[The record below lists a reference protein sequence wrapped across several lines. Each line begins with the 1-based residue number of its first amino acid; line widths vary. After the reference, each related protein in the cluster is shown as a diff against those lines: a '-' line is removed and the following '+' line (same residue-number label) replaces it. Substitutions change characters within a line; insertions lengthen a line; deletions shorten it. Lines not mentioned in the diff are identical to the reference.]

1 MSIDL
6 STKYLGLQLKN
17 PLVVAACP
25 LCGEVD
31 SLRRLEEAGA
41 AAAVLPSLFE
51 EQIEHEEQEVNKLYE
66 FQTESYAESLT
77 HFPELNNYNTGTKE
91 YLDLIEAAK
100 KQVKMPII
108 GSLNGASVGGWTGYA
123 KSMQDAGVD
132 AMELNIYFIPT
143 DPQQSSCKVEDQY
156 VELVAAV
163 KESIAVP
170 LTVKLGPYFTSV
182 PDVVR
187 RVAEAGADGLVLFN
201 RFLEPDIDL
210 ESLQVAPNLVLSSR
224 HELRLALRWI
234 AIVRDQT
241 KLSLAAAGGV
251 HFADDVIKALLA
263 GADVVQMATA
273 LLRYGP
279 PHLSKLL
286 EEIER
291 WLTEH
296 EYASVSQ
303 MKGSLSRG
311 NSPDP
316 SAFERANYM
325 KALTSFTSEFPSA

>member
-6 STKYLGLQLKN
+6 STKYLGLSLQN

-25 LCGEVD
+25 LCSEAD
-31 SLRRLEEAGA
+31 TLRRLEEAGA

-51 EQIEHEEQEVNKLYE
+51 EQIEHDEQEVNKLYE
-66 FQTESYAESLT
+66 FQTESFAESLT
-77 HFPELNNYNTGTKE
+77 HFPELNSYNTGTKE

-108 GSLNGASVGGWTGYA
+108 GSLNGASVGGWTRYA

-143 DPQQSSCKVEDQY
+143 DPQQPSKTVEDQY
-156 VELVAAV
+156 AELVEAV
-163 KESIAVP
+163 KDTIAVP
-170 LTVKLGPYFTSV
+170 LSVKIGPFFTSM
-182 PDVVR
+182 PGLVR

-241 KLSLAAAGGV
+241 EVSLAATGGV

-279 PHLSKLL
+279 PYLGKLL

-296 EYASVSQ
+296 EYTSVGQ

>member
-1 MSIDL
+1 MSVDL
-6 STKYLGLQLKN
+6 STRYLGLSLQN

-25 LCGEVD
+25 LCADVD
-31 SLRRLEEAGA
+31 ALCRLEEAGA

-51 EQIEHEEQEVNKLYE
+51 EQIEHDEQEINRLYE
-66 FQTESYAESLT
+66 YQTESYAEALT
-77 HFPELNNYNTGTKE
+77 HFPEVNAYNTGTTE
-91 YLDLIEAAK
+91 YLRLIETAK
-100 KQVKMPII
+100 KRVRMPLI
-108 GSLNGASVGGWTGYA
+108 GSLNGASTGGWTRYA

-132 AMELNIYFIPT
+132 ALELNIYFIPT
-143 DPQQSSCKVEDQY
+143 DPQMASRSVEDRY
-156 VELVAAV
+156 ADLVAVV
-163 KESIAVP
+163 KETLSVP
-170 LTVKLGPYFTSV
+170 LSIKIGPFFTSV
-182 PDVVR
+182 PAVVR

-210 ESLQVAPNLVLSSR
+210 ESLRVAPNLVLSSP

-234 AIVRDQT
+234 AIVRDQVDI
-241 KLSLAAAGGV
+241 SLAATGGV
-251 HFADDVIKALLA
+251 HTTDDVIKALLA

-273 LLRYGP
+273 LLRHGP
-279 PHLSKLL
+279 PHLTQLRTEVS
-286 EEIER
+286 R
-291 WLTEH
+291 WLEEH
-296 EYASVSQ
+296 EYESVTQ

>member
-1 MSIDL
+1 MSINL
-6 STKYLGLQLKN
+6 TTKYMGLELKN

-25 LCGEVD
+25 LSGD
-31 SLRRLEEAGA
+31 ADTLMALEDAGA

-51 EQIEHEEQEVNKLYE
+51 EQIEHDEQEMNKLYE
-66 FQTESYAESLT
+66 YQTESFAESLS
-77 HFPELNNYNTGTKE
+77 HFPELSSYNTGTKE
-91 YLDLIEAAK
+91 YLDLLETAK
-100 KQVKMPII
+100 SKVQIPLI
-108 GSLNGASVGGWTGYA
+108 GSLNGASTGGWTSYA
-123 KSMQDAGVD
+123 KSMVDAGAD

-143 DPQQSSCKVEDQY
+143 DPKMTAVDVEKHYAD
-156 VELVAAV
+156 LVASV
-163 KESIAVP
+163 KETISVP
-170 LTVKLGPYFTSV
+170 LSVKVGPYFTSM
-182 PDVVR
+182 PGLLK
-187 RVAEAGADGLVLFN
+187 RVSDAGADAMVLFN

-210 ESLQVAPNLVLSSR
+210 ETLQVAPNLVLSSR

-234 AIVRDQT
+234 AILSDQT
-241 KLSLAAAGGV
+241 DISIAATGGV

-279 PHLSKLL
+279 SYIKKLL
-286 EEIER
+286 EEMQR
-291 WLTEH
+291 WLEEH
-296 EYASVSQ
+296 EYDSVEQ

-325 KALTSFTSEFPSA
+325 KALTSFTSEFPTN

>member
-6 STKYLGLQLKN
+6 STKYLGLPLKN

-25 LCGEVD
+25 LCSD
-31 SLRRLEEAGA
+31 ADTLRRLEEAGA

-51 EQIEHEEQEVNKLYE
+51 EQIEHDEQEVNKLYE
-66 FQTESYAESLT
+66 YQTESFAESLS
-77 HFPELNNYNTGTKE
+77 HFPELTSYNTGTKD
-91 YLDLIEAAK
+91 YLELIEAAK
-100 KQVKMPII
+100 KKVTMPII
-108 GSLNGASVGGWTGYA
+108 GSLNGSSVGGWTGYA

-132 AMELNIYFIPT
+132 AMELNIYFVPT
-143 DPQQSSCKVEDQY
+143 DPQMSAKAVEDQY
-156 VELVAAV
+156 AELTQAV
-163 KESIAVP
+163 KDTITVP
-170 LTVKLGPYFTSV
+170 LSVKIGPFFTSMPSLV
-182 PDVVR
+182 Q

-201 RFLEPDIDL
+201 RYLEPDIDL
-210 ESLQVAPNLVLSSR
+210 ESLQVSPNLVLSSR

-241 KLSLAAAGGV
+241 QISLAATGGV

-279 PHLSKLL
+279 PYLGKLL

-291 WLTEH
+291 WLEEH
-296 EYASVSQ
+296 EYTSVEQ

>member
-6 STKYLGLQLKN
+6 STRYLGLSLKN

-25 LCGEVD
+25 LTGDAETLC
-31 SLRRLEEAGA
+31 RLEEAGA

-51 EQIEHEEQEVNKLYE
+51 EQIEHDEQELNKLYE
-66 FQTESYAESLT
+66 YQTESFAESLT
-77 HFPELNNYNTGTKE
+77 HFPELNSYNTGTKE
-91 YLDLIEAAK
+91 YLDLIELAK
-100 KQVKMPII
+100 QKVQMPLI
-108 GSLNGASVGGWTGYA
+108 GSLNGSSVGGWTGYA

-132 AMELNIYFIPT
+132 AMELNIYFVPT
-143 DPQQSSCKVEDQY
+143 DSRMSAHSVEDQY
-156 VELVAAV
+156 AELVQVV
-163 KESIAVP
+163 KDTLSIP
-170 LTVKLGPYFTSV
+170 LSVKIGPFFTSMPGLV
-182 PDVVR
+182 Q
-187 RVAEAGADGLVLFN
+187 RVTDAGADGLVMFN
-201 RFLEPDIDL
+201 RYLEPDIDL

-241 KLSLAAAGGV
+241 EISLAATGGV

-273 LLRYGP
+273 ILRYGP
-279 PHLSKLL
+279 PYLGKLL
-286 EEIER
+286 EEIEH
-291 WLTEH
+291 WLQEH
-296 EYASVSQ
+296 EYASVEQ

>member
-25 LCGEVD
+25 LCGEAD
-31 SLRRLEEAGA
+31 TLRRLEEAGA

-51 EQIEHEEQEVNKLYE
+51 EQIEHDEQEVNKLYE
-66 FQTESYAESLT
+66 FHTESFAESLT
-77 HFPELNNYNTGTKE
+77 HFPELNSYNTGPKE
-91 YLDLIEAAK
+91 YLDLIESAK

-108 GSLNGASVGGWTGYA
+108 GSLNGASVGGWTSYA

-143 DPQQSSCKVEDQY
+143 DPKQSSKTVEDRY
-156 VELVAAV
+156 AELVEAV
-163 KESIAVP
+163 KDTIAVP
-170 LTVKLGPYFTSV
+170 LSVKIGPFFTSM
-182 PDVVR
+182 PGLVR
-187 RVAEAGADGLVLFN
+187 RVAQAGANGLVLFN

-210 ESLQVAPNLVLSSR
+210 ESLQVSPNLVLSSR

-241 KLSLAAAGGV
+241 DVSLAATGGV

-279 PHLSKLL
+279 PYLSKLL

-291 WLTEH
+291 WLTDH
-296 EYASVSQ
+296 EYTSVGQ

>member
-1 MSIDL
+1 MNIDL
-6 STKYLGLQLKN
+6 STKYLGLPLKN

-25 LCGEVD
+25 LCGD
-31 SLRRLEEAGA
+31 ADTLRRLEDAGA

-51 EQIEHEEQEVNKLYE
+51 EQIEHDEMQINRLYE
-66 FQTESYAESLT
+66 YQSESSAEAQT
-77 HFPELNNYNTGTKE
+77 HFPELGSYNTGTKE
-91 YLDLIEAAK
+91 YLELIENAK
-100 KQVKMPII
+100 KLVRMPLI

-143 DPQQSSCKVEDQY
+143 DRQQTSLEVEDGY
-156 VELVAAV
+156 AELVQAV
-163 KESIAVP
+163 KETVSVP
-170 LTVKLGPYFTSV
+170 LSVKIGPYFTSLPGLV
-182 PDVVR
+182 GRIAD
-187 RVAEAGADGLVLFN
+187 AGADGLVLFN

-210 ESLQVAPNLVLSSR
+210 ESLHVAPNLVLSSR

-241 KLSLAAAGGV
+241 EMSLAATGGV

-279 PHLSKLL
+279 PYIGKLI

-296 EYASVSQ
+296 EYVSVEQ
-303 MKGSLSRG
+303 LKGSLSRG

-325 KALTSFTSEFPSA
+325 KALTSFTSESA

>member
-6 STKYLGLQLKN
+6 STQYLGLTLKN

-25 LCGEVD
+25 LCGEAD
-31 SLRRLEEAGA
+31 TLRRLEDAGA
-41 AAAVLPSLFE
+41 AAAVLSSLFE
-51 EQIEHEEQEVNKLYE
+51 EQIEHDEQEVNRLYE
-66 FQTESYAESLT
+66 YQTESFAESLT
-77 HFPELNNYNTGTKE
+77 HFPELPAYHSGTKE
-91 YLDLIEAAK
+91 CLDLIEAAK
-100 KQVKMPII
+100 KQVRMPII
-108 GSLNGASVGGWTGYA
+108 GSLNGASAGGWTKYA

-132 AMELNIYFIPT
+132 ALELNIYFIPT
-143 DPQQSSCKVEDQY
+143 DPAQASKAAEDRY
-156 VELVAAV
+156 AELVAAV
-163 KESIAVP
+163 KDCISVP
-170 LTVKLGPYFTSV
+170 LSVKIGPYFTSI
-182 PDVVR
+182 PGMVR
-187 RVAEAGADGLVLFN
+187 RIAEAGADGLVLFN

-234 AIVRDQT
+234 AIIRDQT
-241 KLSLAAAGGV
+241 RVSLAATGGV

-279 PHLSKLL
+279 PYLGKLL

-291 WLTEH
+291 WLTDH
-296 EYASVSQ
+296 EYDSVAQ
-303 MKGSLSRG
+303 MQGSLSRG

-325 KALTSFTSEFPSA
+325 KALTSFTSEFPSG

>member
-6 STKYLGLQLKN
+6 TTKYMGLELRN

-25 LCGEVD
+25 LCGD
-31 SLRRLEEAGA
+31 ADTLKRLEEAGA

-51 EQIEHEEQEVNKLYE
+51 EQIEHDEQEVNRLYE
-66 FQTESYAESLT
+66 YRSESFAESLSY
-77 HFPELNNYNTGTKE
+77 FPEMNSYNTGTKE
-91 YLDLIEAAK
+91 YLELLEAAK
-100 KQVKMPII
+100 SKVSIPII
-108 GSLNGASVGGWTGYA
+108 ASLNGASVGGWTSYA
-123 KSMQDAGVD
+123 KSIVDAGAD

-143 DPQQSSCKVEDQY
+143 DLKMTSLDVEKKY
-156 VELVAAV
+156 AELVAAV
-163 KESIAVP
+163 KDTISVP
-170 LTVKLGPYFTSV
+170 LAVKIGPYFTSM
-182 PDVVR
+182 PGLLKR
-187 RVAEAGADGLVLFN
+187 IAESGADAIVLFN

-210 ESLQVAPNLVLSSR
+210 ETLQVSPNLVLSSR

-234 AIVRDQT
+234 AILRDQT
-241 KLSLAAAGGV
+241 DISIAATGGV

-263 GADVVQMATA
+263 GADIVQMATA

-279 PHLSKLL
+279 PYVKKLL
-286 EEIER
+286 EEVER
-291 WLTEH
+291 WLGEH
-296 EYASVSQ
+296 EYSSVTQ

-325 KALTSFTSEFPSA
+325 KALTSFTSEFPTA

>member
-6 STKYLGLQLKN
+6 TTKYLGLELKN

-25 LCGEVD
+25 LCNDAD
-31 SLRRLEEAGA
+31 SLQRLEEAGA

-51 EQIEHEEQEVNKLYE
+51 EQIEHEEKEVNQLYE
-66 FQTESYAESLT
+66 FQTESFAESLSL
-77 HFPELNNYNTGTKE
+77 FPELSYHTGTKD
-91 YLDLIEAAK
+91 YLSLIETAK
-100 KQVKMPII
+100 SKVKMPLI
-108 GSLNGASVGGWTGYA
+108 GSLNGASTGGWTRYA

-143 DPQQSSCKVEDQY
+143 DPQMSSSNVEEHY
-156 VELVAAV
+156 AELVAAV
-163 KESIAVP
+163 KQTVTVP
-170 LTVKLGPYFTSV
+170 LSVKIGPFFTSL
-182 PDVVR
+182 PSLIR
-187 RVAEAGADGLVLFN
+187 RVEQAGADGLVLFN

-210 ESLQVAPNLVLSSR
+210 ESLEVAPNLVLSSR

-234 AIVRDQT
+234 AILRDQT
-241 KLSLAAAGGV
+241 EISLAATGGV

-263 GADVVQMATA
+263 GADVAQIATA

-279 PHLSKLL
+279 SYVSKLV
-286 EEIER
+286 EEIQR
-291 WLTEH
+291 WLEEH
-296 EYASVSQ
+296 EYASVEQ
-303 MKGSLSRG
+303 LKGSLSRG

-325 KALTSFTSEFPSA
+325 KALTSFTSEYPTS

>member
-6 STKYLGLQLKN
+6 STNYLGLSLRN

-25 LCGEVD
+25 LCADVD
-31 SLRRLEEAGA
+31 ALCRLEEAGA

-51 EQIEHEEQEVNKLYE
+51 EQIEHDEQEINKLYE
-66 FQTESYAESLT
+66 YQTESYAESLT
-77 HFPELNNYNTGTKE
+77 HFPEVNSYNTGTTE
-91 YLDLIEAAK
+91 YLQLIETAK
-100 KQVKMPII
+100 KRVHMPLI
-108 GSLNGASVGGWTGYA
+108 GSLNGASTGGWTRYA

-143 DPQQSSCKVEDQY
+143 DPQMASRVVEDQY
-156 VELVAAV
+156 AELAAAV
-163 KESIAVP
+163 KDTVSVP
-170 LTVKLGPYFTSV
+170 LSVKIGPFFTSV
-182 PDVVR
+182 PAVVQ
-187 RVAEAGADGLVLFN
+187 RVAQAGADGLVLFN

-210 ESLQVAPNLVLSSR
+210 ESLRVAPNLVLSSR

-241 KLSLAAAGGV
+241 DVSLAATGGV

-279 PHLSKLL
+279 PYLGKLL
-286 EEIER
+286 EEVTR
-291 WLTEH
+291 WLEEH
-296 EYASVSQ
+296 EYTSVAQ

>member
-6 STKYLGLQLKN
+6 STKYLGLELKN

-25 LCGEVD
+25 LCRD
-31 SLRRLEEAGA
+31 ADTLKSLEDAGA

-51 EQIEHEEQEVNKLYE
+51 EQITHDEQEVNKLYE
-66 FQTESYAESLT
+66 FQTESFAESLSY
-77 HFPELNNYNTGTKE
+77 FPEMGSYNTGTKE
-91 YLDLIEAAK
+91 YLELLETAK
-100 KQVKMPII
+100 KQVSMPLI
-108 GSLNGASVGGWTGYA
+108 GSLNGATTGGWTSYA
-123 KSMQDAGVD
+123 KSIVDAGAD
-132 AMELNIYFIPT
+132 AMELNIYYIPT
-143 DPQQSSCKVEDQY
+143 DPKMASADVERHYAD
-156 VELVAAV
+156 LVANVKQAISVPLAV
-163 KESIAVP
+163 KI
-170 LTVKLGPYFTSV
+170 GPYFTSM
-182 PDVVR
+182 PGILKQISD
-187 RVAEAGADGLVLFN
+187 AGADGIVLFN

-210 ESLQVAPNLVLSSR
+210 DTLQVSPNLVLSSR

-234 AIVRDQT
+234 AILRDYT
-241 KLSLAAAGGV
+241 DISLAATGGV

-279 PHLSKLL
+279 PYINKLV
-286 EEIER
+286 EELER
-291 WLTEH
+291 WLEEH
-296 EYASVSQ
+296 EYASVTQ

-325 KALTSFTSEFPSA
+325 KALTSFTSEFPTG